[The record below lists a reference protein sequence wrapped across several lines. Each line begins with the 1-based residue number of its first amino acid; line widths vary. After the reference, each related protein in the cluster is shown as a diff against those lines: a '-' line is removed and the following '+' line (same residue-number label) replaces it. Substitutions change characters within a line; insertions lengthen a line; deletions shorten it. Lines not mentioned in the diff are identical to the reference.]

1 MGLASPMHPT
11 RRHRRSRWSLGN
23 PWTTRTSFVRDS
35 FCYPVCQRRSLEI
48 AFTWL
53 SSPRRLPVQRWN
65 ERPRIMPRT
74 AALLTRGALLSQGPA
89 RLDPL
94 SEYCMTSTRPTYPE
108 CLSPVKTHRSKT
120 DGRSERVDATSSD
133 PAQLHVTLP
142 NSRKHAF
149 QRTRRENLATLETT
163 ALPG

>member
-1 MGLASPMHPT
+1 
-11 RRHRRSRWSLGN
+11 
-23 PWTTRTSFVRDS
+23 
-35 FCYPVCQRRSLEI
+35 
-48 AFTWL
+48 
-53 SSPRRLPVQRWN
+53 
-65 ERPRIMPRT
+65 MPRT